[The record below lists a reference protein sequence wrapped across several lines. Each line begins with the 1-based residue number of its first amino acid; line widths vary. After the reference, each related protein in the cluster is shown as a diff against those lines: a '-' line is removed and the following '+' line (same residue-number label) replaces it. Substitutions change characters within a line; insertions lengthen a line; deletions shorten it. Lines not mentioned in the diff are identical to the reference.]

1 MWHFKQIKTS
11 KSKRTNLMLRP
22 QYSEIP
28 MAQPWSHRQELS
40 LSDPVPQKWVQA
52 WIIMKVHQ
60 SRWLNLYDLS
70 HKYISKQYMYKQNT
84 CYYINLWSLRG
95 TYIYWVTSI
104 HKSKRRMCTWETKAY
119 TDVQNDTQPY
129 TITCFTKTLTWLMS
143 VKYASFPSSG
153 MTVYMSGS
161 FNWRAKTKHKC
172 SRTFYGQPV

>member
-119 TDVQNDTQPY
+119 TDVQNDTAIHY
-129 TITCFTKTLTWLMS
+129 YMFHEDTHLVDECKVCFI
-143 VKYASFPSSG
+143 SFIG
-153 MTVYMSGS
+153 DDCVHVWFFQLEGENKAQM
-161 FNWRAKTKHKC
+161 
-172 SRTFYGQPV
+172 Q